1 MTGKKREEKRLV
13 DPEKVIIRDQRI
25 LKAVIDKWKDKETTA
40 SNQIVK
46 MQSVLEKA
54 KSALEFI
61 RTLTEEKLVELRE
74 PLAWRRYTELSYVF
88 LMNEL
93 F

>member
-1 MTGKKREEKRLV
+1 
-13 DPEKVIIRDQRI
+13 
-25 LKAVIDKWKDKETTA
+25 
-40 SNQIVK
+40 

>member
-1 MTGKKREEKRLV
+1 MKKREGKRLI

-25 LKAVIDKWKDKETTA
+25 LKTVIDKWKEKETIA
-40 SNQIVK
+40 SIQITK
-46 MQSVLEKA
+46 MQAVLEKA
-54 KSALEFI
+54 KMALEFI
-61 RTLTEEKLVELRE
+61 KTLTEEKLSELRE
-74 PLAWRRYTELSYVF
+74 PLAWRKYTELSYVF

>member
-1 MTGKKREEKRLV
+1 M
-13 DPEKVIIRDQRI
+13 DHEKVIIRDQRI
-25 LKAVIDKWKDKETTA
+25 LKSVIDKWKDKETTA
-40 SNQIVK
+40 SNQIAK
-46 MQSVLEKA
+46 MQAVLEKA

-61 RTLTEEKLVELRE
+61 RTLTKEKLAELRE
-74 PLAWRRYTELSYVF
+74 PLAWRRYKELSYVF